1 MIPASW
7 LRYKVPTSCSVAAW
21 VTDFSSRVKQ
31 LSSVSKTVSGSGAS
45 QLKSVTVW
53 MGGLF
58 NPEAF
63 ITATRQCVAQANSWS
78 LEELYLDV
86 FVGDDD
92 SGPMSMDDSS
102 FGIEKLKLQ
111 GATCGNNSL
120 SISSTIVTDLHTA
133 RLRWLLRSQVPDKC
147 PGRSISLPV
156 YLNATRSDV
165 LFQADFELAPGQDQY
180 TFHERG
186 VALVASLDGL

>member
-1 MIPASW
+1 M
-7 LRYKVPTSCSVAAW
+7 
-21 VTDFSSRVKQ
+21 
-31 LSSVSKTVSGSGAS
+31 
-45 QLKSVTVW
+45 
-53 MGGLF
+53 
-58 NPEAF
+58 
-63 ITATRQCVAQANSWS
+63 AQANSWS

-120 SISSTIVTDLHTA
+120 SISSTIITDLHTA

-165 LFQADFELAPGQDQY
+165 LFQADFELAPGQDQF

-186 VALVASLDGL
+186 VALVASTALN

>member
-1 MIPASW
+1 MNIFFALLQNVTASGGGVGS
-7 LRYKVPTSCSVAAW
+7 LRSH
-21 VTDFSSRVKQ
+21 
-31 LSSVSKTVSGSGAS
+31 
-45 QLKSVTVW
+45 TVW
-53 MGGLF
+53 LGGLF

-120 SISSTIVTDLHTA
+120 SISSTIITDLHTA

-165 LFQADFELAPGQDQY
+165 LFQADFELAPGQDQF

-186 VALVASLDGL
+186 VALVASTALN